1 MSCIIFQHVAIDVL
15 VRSSMKSAT
24 KCDMLCDLYDSAN
37 LNKLE
42 LILSNLMN
50 MSVYIVQCRA
60 DDTALFANV

>member
-1 MSCIIFQHVAIDVL
+1 
-15 VRSSMKSAT
+15 MKSAT

-42 LILSNLMN
+42 LVLSNLMN